1 MPTPPFFVFYGK
13 ILPIGSSSNRDGDGM
28 APRLR
33 ARALISLLCGL
44 ALLALWPCPRV
55 SAGQTIPASWQ
66 PLGGPA
72 GRISHLAGAAD
83 GRTLYAVSV
92 TGVNRRED
100 QTQWR
105 ERGTPARADALYVST
120 DSGATWQ
127 PVTNDLPPGPIAAL
141 HVEPDG
147 STVYVALNIAG
158 EGQAA
163 RSGLW
168 RSRDRGLHWAQVRL
182 DRDDLLIRTIVRSPS
197 GPHLFLGAV
206 DTGPEPRSYVYR
218 LTDGD
223 ATWRA
228 FEVLHSADGDAL
240 RPGSVLAEL
249 VVHPAQSD
257 TLCLTT
263 YGGDVLISRNAG
275 ESWRQVSA
283 GGEASGP
290 GRGRLCPGRQR
301 QRAAG
306 SAAGERG
313 YSPPDP
319 GTQHRWRAD
328 LAVAE
333 CERIARDGRAGQPG
347 RVARRRLS
355 AQHECGHL
363 SHDRRWP
370 DLATAGR
377 RAEQRRRG
385 RIPVRRDFRQR
396 GGGDRIR
403 PVQQPG
409 RRSLVEPPGEGR
421 RRTARLR
428 AC

>member
-13 ILPIGSSSNRDGDGM
+13 ILPIVSSSNRDGDGM
-28 APRLR
+28 VPRYR
-33 ARALISLLCGL
+33 ARALLSALCGL
-44 ALLALWPCPRV
+44 VLLASLLGPRV

-66 PLGGPA
+66 PLDGPG

-147 STVYVALNIAG
+147 ATIYVALNTAG

-168 RSRDRGLHWAQVRL
+168 RSPDRGLHWAQVRL

-206 DTGPEPRSYVYR
+206 NTGPEPRSYVYR

-223 ATWRA
+223 ATWRV
-228 FEVLHSADGDAL
+228 FEVLRTANGDAL

-263 YGGDVLISRNAG
+263 YGGDVLISSNAG

-290 GRGRLCPGRQR
+290 ARVAFAPNGNGSGLLVRRQ
-301 QRAAG
+301 G
-306 SAAGERG
+306 SAG
-313 YSPPDP
+313 
-319 GTQHRWRAD
+319 
-328 LAVAE
+328 
-333 CERIARDGRAGQPG
+333 
-347 RVARRRLS
+347 
-355 AQHECGHL
+355 
-363 SHDRRWP
+363 
-370 DLATAGR
+370 
-377 RAEQRRRG
+377 
-385 RIPVRRDFRQR
+385 
-396 GGGDRIR
+396 
-403 PVQQPG
+403 
-409 RRSLVEPPGEGR
+409 
-421 RRTARLR
+421 TARLTLER
-428 AC
+428 SRDHGLTWQSFNASGLPATGEPRSLAALSGGVYLLNTSAGTYRTTDDGLTWQPLEGVLSSGGVA